1 MIDVALERTDLRLW
15 VASAAVILALHASAG
30 LWLMS
35 WHDVLA
41 GDEGTEAIVVDLAPF
56 TGPAAEIKR
65 DLAPGP
71 EQQQAAPVPEPQ
83 PKEPDQK
90 LDERI
95 EPPPSLPNADVT
107 LPREMPKEPER
118 PKEEMLPP
126 APLTTAPPPP
136 RPSAAQLSSWH
147 RKIVIHLERHKNY
160 PRRSSGAPRNRCRDG
175 RVHDRPRGQGCC
187 HSCHQQLRLCLPR
200 SGNHRHGS
208 SGGAVPAASCKSARA
223 NIRFHSAH
231 TVPIGSIISGP
242 PMRTR

>member
-30 LWLMS
+30 LWLMT

-56 TGPAAEIKR
+56 TGPAADIKR

-147 RKIVIHLERHKNY
+147 RKIVIQLERHKNY
-160 PRRSSGAPRNRCRDG
+160 PAAAQAHHETGVATVAFTIDREGKVVATRVINSSGFASLDQATIATVHRAAPFPPPPAN
-175 RVHDRPRGQGCC
+175 
-187 HSCHQQLRLCLPR
+187 LP
-200 SGNHRHGS
+200 G
-208 SGGAVPAASCKSARA
+208 PT
-223 NIRFHSAH
+223 FDF
-231 TVPIGSIISGP
+231 TVPILF
-242 PMRTR
+242 R

>member
-30 LWLMS
+30 LWLMT

-56 TGPAAEIKR
+56 TGPAADIKR

-147 RKIVIHLERHKNY
+147 RKIAIQLERHKNY
-160 PRRSSGAPRNRCRDG
+160 PAAAQAHHETGVATVAFTIDREGKVVATRVINSSGFASLDQATIATVHRAAPFPPPPAN
-175 RVHDRPRGQGCC
+175 
-187 HSCHQQLRLCLPR
+187 LP
-200 SGNHRHGS
+200 G
-208 SGGAVPAASCKSARA
+208 PT
-223 NIRFHSAH
+223 FDF
-231 TVPIGSIISGP
+231 TVPILF
-242 PMRTR
+242 R